1 MITTADSEPAARSCL
16 RVSRPSIPGSHTSSR
31 MQPYARL
38 PTALRQSSPLATAS
52 AAKPSSSITARSV
65 SRIPRSSSTMSI
77 ESMNKVLSGGRK
89 FDQESGSARIIFLG
103 ANAAAVFENYLLND
117 RETQTGAAV
126 APREVWLK
134 EAAKITRLDS
144 LARVRDLRIHHASFG
159 VVAGRDRDTLFIRG
173 EHGFDCV
180 VNQVYKDAF
189 DLFDVE

>member
-65 SRIPRSSSTMSI
+65 SRMPRSSSTMSI
-77 ESMNKVLSGGRK
+77 ESMSNRSGGGRE
-89 FDQESGSARIIFLG
+89 FDQKPGAARFVFLG
-103 ANAAAVFENYLLND
+103 ANAAAVFDDYLLHD
-117 RETQTGAAV
+117 REAETGAAI

-134 EAAKITRLDS
+134 QPAKITRLDS
-144 LARVRDLRIHHASFG
+144 LTRIRDFRVDDAALG
-159 VVAGRDRDTLFIRG
+159 VVARRDREPF
-173 EHGFDCV
+173 FV
-180 VNQVYKDAF
+180 
-189 DLFDVE
+189 